1 MVLLGWAENF
11 VTIVNGV
18 GFPIVVC
25 VFLVWYIYKEN
36 KRRMEEKEEYENKQN
51 DLYLKLSQSVDN
63 NTAALNKLIMRMEDK
78 NNG

>member
-1 MVLLGWAENF
+1 MGWAENF

-36 KRRMEEKEEYENKQN
+36 KRRKAEKEEYENKQN

-63 NTAALNKLIMRMEDK
+63 NTAALNKLLMRMEDK

>member
-1 MVLLGWAENF
+1 MGWAENF

-36 KRRMEEKEEYENKQN
+36 KRRNQEKEEYENKQN
-51 DLYLKLSQSVDN
+51 DLYLKLTQSVDN
-63 NTAALNKLIMRMEDK
+63 NTAALNKLLMQMEDK

>member
-1 MVLLGWAENF
+1 MGWAENF

-36 KRRMEEKEEYENKQN
+36 KRRLEEKEEYENKQN

-63 NTAALNKLIMRMEDK
+63 NTAALNKLIMQMEDK

>member
-1 MVLLGWAENF
+1 MDWAENF

-63 NTAALNKLIMRMEDK
+63 NTAALNKLLMRMEDK

>member
-1 MVLLGWAENF
+1 MGWAENF

-36 KRRMEEKEEYENKQN
+36 KRMKEEKEEYENKQN

>member
-1 MVLLGWAENF
+1 MEWANNF

-36 KRRMEEKEEYENKQN
+36 KRRKEEKDEYEKKQN

-63 NTAALNKLIMRMEDK
+63 NTEALNKLIMRMEDK

>member
-1 MVLLGWAENF
+1 MGWAENF

-63 NTAALNKLIMRMEDK
+63 NTAALNKLLMRMGDK

>member
-1 MVLLGWAENF
+1 MGWAENF

-36 KRRMEEKEEYENKQN
+36 KRRMAEKEEYENKQN

-63 NTAALNKLIMRMEDK
+63 NTAALNKLLMQMEDK

>member
-1 MVLLGWAENF
+1 MEWANNF

-25 VFLVWYIYKEN
+25 IFLVWYIYREN
-36 KRRMEEKEEYENKQN
+36 KRRMEEKDEYENKQN

-78 NNG
+78 K

>member
-1 MVLLGWAENF
+1 MGWAENF

-63 NTAALNKLIMRMEDK
+63 NTAALNKLLMRMEDK
-78 NNG
+78 K

>member
-1 MVLLGWAENF
+1 MGWAENF

-36 KRRMEEKEEYENKQN
+36 KRRREEKEEYESKQN

-63 NTAALNKLIMRMEDK
+63 NTAALNKLLMQMEDK

>member
-1 MVLLGWAENF
+1 MGWAENF

-25 VFLVWYIYKEN
+25 VFLGWYIYKEN
-36 KRRMEEKEEYENKQN
+36 KRRKVEKEEYENKQN

-78 NNG
+78 K

>member
-1 MVLLGWAENF
+1 MGWAENF

-36 KRRMEEKEEYENKQN
+36 ERRKAEKEEYENKQN

-63 NTAALNKLIMRMEDK
+63 NTAALNKFIMRMEDK
-78 NNG
+78 K

>member
-1 MVLLGWAENF
+1 MGWAENF

-25 VFLVWYIYKEN
+25 VFLVCYIYKEN
-36 KRRMEEKEEYENKQN
+36 KRRKEEKEEYENKQN

-63 NTAALNKLIMRMEDK
+63 NTAALNKLLMRMEDK

>member
-1 MVLLGWAENF
+1 MGWAENF

-36 KRRMEEKEEYENKQN
+36 KRRIEEKEEYENKQN

-63 NTAALNKLIMRMEDK
+63 NTAALNKLLMQMEDK

>member
-1 MVLLGWAENF
+1 MGWAENF

-36 KRRMEEKEEYENKQN
+36 KRRREEKEEYENKQN

-63 NTAALNKLIMRMEDK
+63 NTAALNKLLMQMGDK

>member
-1 MVLLGWAENF
+1 MGWAENF

-36 KRRMEEKEEYENKQN
+36 KRRAEEKEEYENKQN

-78 NNG
+78 K

>member
-36 KRRMEEKEEYENKQN
+36 KRRREEKEEYENKQN

-63 NTAALNKLIMRMEDK
+63 NTAALNKLIMQMEDK

>member
-1 MVLLGWAENF
+1 MGWAENF

-36 KRRMEEKEEYENKQN
+36 KRRVEEKEEYENKQN

>member
-1 MVLLGWAENF
+1 MGWAENF

-36 KRRMEEKEEYENKQN
+36 KIRREEKEEYENKQN

-78 NNG
+78 K

>member
-1 MVLLGWAENF
+1 MGWAENF

-25 VFLVWYIYKEN
+25 IFLVWYIYKEN
-36 KRRMEEKEEYENKQN
+36 KRRKVEKEEYENKQN

-63 NTAALNKLIMRMEDK
+63 NTAALNKLIMRMEDNK
-78 NNG
+78 

>member
-1 MVLLGWAENF
+1 MGWAENF

-36 KRRMEEKEEYENKQN
+36 KRRKEEKEEYETKQN

-63 NTAALNKLIMRMEDK
+63 NTAALNKLLMQMEDK

>member
-1 MVLLGWAENF
+1 MGWAENF

-36 KRRMEEKEEYENKQN
+36 QRRKEEKEEYENKQN

>member
-1 MVLLGWAENF
+1 MGWAENF

-63 NTAALNKLIMRMEDK
+63 NTAALNKLLMQMEVK

>member
-1 MVLLGWAENF
+1 MDWAQNF
-11 VTIVNGV
+11 ITIVNGV

-78 NNG
+78 K

>member
-1 MVLLGWAENF
+1 MGWAENF

-25 VFLVWYIYKEN
+25 VFLVRYIYKEK

-78 NNG
+78 K

>member
-1 MVLLGWAENF
+1 MGWAENF

-36 KRRMEEKEEYENKQN
+36 KRRKEEKDEYEKKQN

-63 NTAALNKLIMRMEDK
+63 NTEALNKLIMRMEDK
-78 NNG
+78 K

>member
-1 MVLLGWAENF
+1 MGWAENF

-36 KRRMEEKEEYENKQN
+36 KRRMAEKDEYENKQN